1 MDIHFGKSIK
11 KRGNFSKSEFRGI
24 SEKFEEIAEMHQKMS
39 NLIGFRLFLIR
50 FRVEAFP
57 CHHYRRI
64 GYLSL
69 QKKKLFNQILYRWL
83 RLLYKKKLKC
93 ALNVKN
99 IINLN
104 LKIGKNHILLLKWGY
119 LNFKSIGLMKSKTI
133 MIYQELRPRYF
144 QGE

>member
-1 MDIHFGKSIK
+1 MVTSF
-11 KRGNFSKSEFRGI
+11 
-24 SEKFEEIAEMHQKMS
+24 
-39 NLIGFRLFLIR
+39 
-50 FRVEAFP
+50 V
-57 CHHYRRI
+57 
-64 GYLSL
+64 
-69 QKKKLFNQILYRWL
+69 
-83 RLLYKKKLKC
+83 KKKLKC

-119 LNFKSIGLMKSKTI
+119 LNFKSIGLMRSKTI